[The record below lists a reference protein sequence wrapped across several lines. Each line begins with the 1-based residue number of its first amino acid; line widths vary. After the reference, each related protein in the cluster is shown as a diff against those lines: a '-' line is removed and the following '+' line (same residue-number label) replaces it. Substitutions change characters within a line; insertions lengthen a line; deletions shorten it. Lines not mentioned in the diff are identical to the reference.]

1 MNESN
6 PTRHVPGHS
15 SRGSGTGVVVVVVD
29 WVVTGRLGG
38 GRGRVVVDILESSQ
52 HTDPLLQFDV
62 FGIMTEGRSQKA
74 AMMFRRQNPGQRGG
88 GAYKNN
94 SVIHCYSILT
104 KSLVAYRSCDL
115 GSGHL
120 HFLIVGDTAT
130 SLIRTER
137 IRIDVI
143 AEEGNQSVHT
153 VARAFVLIA
162 WGLLVLCNSLL
173 GRFSTLRDDVGSLGS
188 LWWVIDFHFW
198 CLGGS
203 LQWSHKKSR

>member
-1 MNESN
+1 M
-6 PTRHVPGHS
+6 
-15 SRGSGTGVVVVVVD
+15 GVVVVVVD

-62 FGIMTEGRSQKA
+62 FGMMTEGRSQKA

-88 GAYKNN
+88 GAYKDN
-94 SVIHCYSILT
+94 STIKYNSTLT
-104 KSLVAYRSCDL
+104 KSLIAYRCCDL
-115 GSGHL
+115 WSGHL
-120 HFLIVGDTAT
+120 QFLIVSDTAT

-143 AEEGNQSVHT
+143 TEEGNQSIHT
-153 VARAFVLIA
+153 VSRAFVLIA
-162 WGLLVLCNSLL
+162 RGLLVLRHSLF
-173 GRFSTLRDDVGSLGS
+173 GRFCTLGDDVGSLGS
-188 LWWVIDFHFW
+188 LWWVIDFHLWWF
-198 CLGGS
+198 CGS